1 MIAIACFVLIVI
13 CAYFFMV
20 KCLASLACFGA
31 LFVLPGAE
39 KIAALLGLAW
49 NVFWAVVW
57 CSAISFLFHLP

>member
-20 KCLASLACFGA
+20 KCLASVLSVGL
-31 LFVLPGAE
+31 LFTLDGAE
-39 KIAALLGLAW
+39 KIGALAFLVW

-57 CSAISFLFHLP
+57 CTAISFLFHLP